1 VFPDLELVHYA
12 EQIGQV
18 PANANSIRAGDVDF
32 NVLMQQQ
39 GLGAAVTSLKPGAS
53 AEVTLKMEAVHDGNR
68 RSARLWREEPVL
80 R

>member
-1 VFPDLELVHYA
+1 MFQFDLGRH
-12 EQIGQV
+12 I
-18 PANANSIRAGDVDF
+18 PATS
-32 NVLMQQQ
+32 NVAPFYTR
-39 GLGAAVTSLKPGAS
+39 GAAVASLKPGAS